1 MSMTMAV
8 AREPKKITGKKV
20 LIWMIAFF
28 GVIIAV
34 NSVFM
39 FFAINTWPGLT
50 TEDSY
55 KKGVNF
61 NQTLEA
67 AARQSALGWLSKVE
81 IGDGTDTDKAVII
94 RMTGQANT
102 PLSGL
107 VVTASVERAVG
118 THNTQI
124 ISMSETSPGV
134 YSGIFKAPMQG
145 RWIAEIRA
153 AGPNNTSYRMKHQ
166 VMITP

>member
-1 MSMTMAV
+1 MAV
-8 AREPKKITGKKV
+8 SREPKKITGKMV
-20 LIWMIAFF
+20 LIWMISFF

-50 TEDSY
+50 TQDSY

-67 AARQSALGWLSKVE
+67 AARQSALGWLSTVE
-81 IGDGTDTDKAVII
+81 IGSGTDADKAVTI
-94 RMTGQANT
+94 RMTRQANA

-107 VVTASVERAVG
+107 VVTATVERALG
-118 THNTQI
+118 DHETQI
-124 ISMSETSPGV
+124 ISMSETSPGI
-134 YSGIFKAPMQG
+134 YSGIFKAPKQG
-145 RWIAEIRA
+145 RWIVEVTA
-153 AGPNNTSYRMKHQ
+153 AGPDNAAYRMKHQ